1 MTEQLSGIIPNK
13 FVMNGTT
20 EVGILMN
27 KIMNSQDVSFGA
39 RADNLHS
46 IQEMLYIDTAGHIY
60 QTLLVFISKL

>member
-1 MTEQLSGIIPNK
+1 MTEQLNGIIPNK

-27 KIMNSQDVSFGA
+27 KIMNSQAVSFGA

-46 IQEMLYIDTAGHIY
+46 IQEMLYIDTVGPIY
-60 QTLLVFISKL
+60 QTLLMLLSKL